1 MFVIELIEENI
12 KFLIVLIVKFLRL
25 QMRLNEI
32 LNENKDLKGT
42 SSLMERKVDDLT
54 EENGVLS
61 SQVCL

>member
-12 KFLIVLIVKFLRL
+12 KFLIFLIVKFLRL

>member
-12 KFLIVLIVKFLRL
+12 KCLIFLIVKFLRL